1 MWRAR
6 NTLASSNTERKWSH
20 RSSTNMEMSHQ
31 DSHILCWTDRGGENL
46 QLTSSDPI
54 CAPSV
59 WLVFSLVCN
68 WTESHSIPQHLILMP
83 ASNTWKPDNSVG
95 PGSAVSS
102 ACQNQRTS
110 KKFAWPRNLAT
121 ASSQHLFAILDQ
133 VNRESRQ
140 LAHLNPPTLRKK
152 KKKKKVLLLV
162 STLTVGQESKWL
174 ENAFD
179 FQKK

>member
-1 MWRAR
+1 MTSQKYTSEQQYGEKMVVQKQHKHG
-6 NTLASSNTERKWSH
+6 NVSSGRTYPVLN
-20 RSSTNMEMSHQ
+20 RS
-31 DSHILCWTDRGGENL
+31 GGEKNL
-46 QLTSSDPI
+46 QLTSPDPI

-59 WLVFSLVCN
+59 WLVFSLACN
-68 WTESHSIPQHLILMP
+68 WTESHSVPQHHILMP

-121 ASSQHLFAILDQ
+121 AYSQHLFAILDQ
-133 VNRESRQ
+133 VNGESRQ

-152 KKKKKVLLLV
+152 KKKFCYLFRLLL
-162 STLTVGQESKWL
+162 
-174 ENAFD
+174 
-179 FQKK
+179 